1 MNEGQQHSTMAV
13 ATWVAWGVV
22 GALFVGLWVSL
33 WVGYEPV
40 AQACG
45 FTACASSAVAA
56 TLHIRRFTCR
66 TQTLMRTLLARQPVR
81 SLESEGLH
89 TVH

>member
-22 GALFVGLWVSL
+22 GVLIVGLWVSL
-33 WVGYEPV
+33 WQGSEPV

-45 FTACASSAVAA
+45 FTACASSAIAA

-66 TQTLMRTLLARQPVR
+66 TQTLMRTLLMRDAAR
-81 SLESEGLH
+81 SLDSEGLH
-89 TVH
+89 PVR